1 MRRQLLVRRGA
12 LGDTVLVEPLAR
24 AMRAERPDLRLDMA
38 GVEEN
43 VALMAA
49 LGACERAFST
59 EILAARIAGYDRV
72 VADDPRVAAM
82 HANACCYD
90 AVILGDVR
98 RPASRELLDR
108 TGYAG
113 FADGVP
119 RLQRPAVVETSAALL
134 HPGAGAPRKCR
145 AAAFW
150 SELASRLHDAGI
162 DAAFAV
168 GPVERERGFDLE
180 ALGSIAP
187 VVQPST
193 PVALSEAI
201 AARAVFVG
209 HDSGPTHLAAA
220 LGTITF
226 ALFVASDP
234 AVWAPPRAR
243 VSDASVDARTLCAAI
258 TSALRRRAT
267 DGCR

>member
-1 MRRQLLVRRGA
+1 MRRGA

-24 AMRAERPDLRLDMA
+24 ALRAERPDLALDMA

-59 EILAARIAGYDRV
+59 ELLAARIADYARV
-72 VADDPRVAAM
+72 VADDARATSM
-82 HANACCYD
+82 HANARWYD
-90 AVILGDVR
+90 AVIRADVR

-108 TGYAG
+108 AGYAS
-113 FADGVP
+113 FADDVP
-119 RLQRPAVVETSAALL
+119 RLNRPTVTATPAVLL
-134 HPGAGAPRKCR
+134 HPGASAPRRCR
-145 AAAFW
+145 APVFW

-180 ALGSIAP
+180 VLRTISP
-187 VVQPST
+187 VLQPST
-193 PVALSEAI
+193 PVALAGAI
-201 AARAVFVG
+201 ASRSVFVG

-220 LGTITF
+220 MGTITF

-234 AVWAPPRAR
+234 AVWAPSRAS
-243 VSDASVDARTLCAAI
+243 VIDASMDARTLCAAI
-258 TSALRRRAT
+258 TNALRHRAT